1 LKFAAAGGG
10 VDPLNIKHPSPD
22 IRNTTPKRDQRS
34 IRRSMFLYS
43 LLLLATPAV
52 FAQSQTNALP
62 NLLPPLAPMQPT
74 FWEQHGIA
82 VFIGGLILAA
92 LAAVGIWRILNPSP
106 QPVLPPFIVASKAL
120 GKCRARPE
128 DGKVLSEI
136 SQVLCRYISAVFNF
150 SPGELTTAELCRE
163 LGRNEK
169 LTPQLTRD
177 ISDFLRACDERKFSP
192 AVSPEPLNAAGRAL
206 QFIVVIDEEARRQ
219 NEARATKNER
229 RI

>member
-1 LKFAAAGGG
+1 MFN
-10 VDPLNIKHPSPD
+10 VRCP
-22 IRNTTPKRDQRS
+22 
-34 IRRSMFLYS
+34 MFLYS

-82 VFIGGLILAA
+82 VLIGGLILTV
-92 LAAVGIWRILNPSP
+92 LVVVGIWRILNPGP
-106 QPVLPPFIVASKAL
+106 QSALLPFIVASKAL
-120 GKCRARPE
+120 SKCRARPE

-136 SQVLCRYISAVFNF
+136 SQVLRRYISAVFGF

-163 LGRNEK
+163 FERSEK

-177 ISDFLRACDERKFSP
+177 ISDFLRTCDERKFSP

-206 QFIVVIDEEARRQ
+206 QFIVVIDEEVRRQ
-219 NEARATKNER
+219 DEARATKR
-229 RI
+229 